1 MWRLICERLKSRLN
15 FSHSNFDMHL
25 TFVGFSIQKLW
36 AFWKKYFF
44 GNRYCNSKLVIL
56 IQDSG
61 HLVRYYFFKRL
72 MDGWSPGGV
81 KYRAAYAANDN
92 EHQPEQLFPTPCF
105 PLSVK
110 EENKHRA
117 GENRGQAE
125 NGNTFF
131 LPSSSELSQHHP
143 QQCYVASMVVT
154 HRCDLRQ
161 VREPGHPASP
171 NQLHCA
177 GWSPAGTDQIWS
189 LWFKR
194 AAIVSNNTSMNL
206 NQVCLCILQVVFF

>member
-1 MWRLICERLKSRLN
+1 
-15 FSHSNFDMHL
+15 
-25 TFVGFSIQKLW
+25 
-36 AFWKKYFF
+36 
-44 GNRYCNSKLVIL
+44 
-56 IQDSG
+56 
-61 HLVRYYFFKRL
+61 
-72 MDGWSPGGV
+72 MDGLRV

-117 GENRGQAE
+117 GENCGQAE

-154 HRCDLRQ
+154 HYCDLRQ
-161 VREPGHPASP
+161 VREPGLPASP

-177 GWSPAGTDQIWS
+177 G
-189 LWFKR
+189 
-194 AAIVSNNTSMNL
+194 
-206 NQVCLCILQVVFF
+206 